1 MKTKTYLTNVIEAAD
16 EKAQYDSEARKI
28 VSDKG
33 ILAWIARYAV
43 DELKSCTLDEIAAAI
58 EGIEVGEMP
67 VYPGKR
73 KIEAIRGMRTGK

>member
-33 ILAWIARYAV
+33 ILAWAAGNGIFRKAYA
-43 DELKSCTLDEIAAAI
+43 
-58 EGIEVGEMP
+58 EG
-67 VYPGKR
+67 
-73 KIEAIRGMRTGK
+73 KIDAVEG

>member
-43 DELKSCTLDEIAAAI
+43 DELKSCTLDEITAAI

-73 KIEAIRGMRTGK
+73 KMEAIRGMLTGK

>member
-33 ILAWIARYAV
+33 ILAWAAGNGIFRKAYA
-43 DELKSCTLDEIAAAI
+43 
-58 EGIEVGEMP
+58 EGKTDAVE
-67 VYPGKR
+67 
-73 KIEAIRGMRTGK
+73 